1 MKYNSV
7 IKINEVL
14 IHATTSLNPENIV
27 SENRHKRSILYNYM
41 FMKFLEKFIET

>member
-27 SENRHKRSILYNYM
+27 RTDTKGHILYSYM
-41 FMKFLEKFIET
+41 FMKFLNKFIET